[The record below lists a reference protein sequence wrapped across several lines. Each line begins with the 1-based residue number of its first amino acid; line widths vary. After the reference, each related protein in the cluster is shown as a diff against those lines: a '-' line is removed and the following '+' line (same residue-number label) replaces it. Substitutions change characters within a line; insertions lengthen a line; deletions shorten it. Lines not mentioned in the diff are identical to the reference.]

1 MYLVLLERGVYGQD
15 GGLENLKKAIEAM
28 YMLGWGGATHLS
40 GRTVQQTAV
49 ANDTLC
55 CVSLQKK
62 KRSTTNT
69 NTNTIAEA
77 TLSSPSLPL
86 PLLINH
92 DHLYILPAL
101 FLT

>member
-1 MYLVLLERGVYGQD
+1 MYGQD

-28 YMLGWGGATHLS
+28 YMLGWGGVGWGGATHLS